1 MASPASIDAKPPP
14 ALRTKNINKNVP
26 THITIPW
33 IVSVI
38 TTALNPPTA
47 VYNTTT
53 VPKIKS
59 EVTWSNPVIEAI
71 SVAPPVNWLIICA
84 IKKAIRPTLVI
95 ITRAELLY
103 LALKYPTTVTAPV
116 LLETSANL
124 FPSTPS
130 TKKVTGTWIAAIQA
144 WA

>member
-1 MASPASIDAKPPP
+1 M
-14 ALRTKNINKNVP
+14 
-26 THITIPW
+26 
-33 IVSVI
+33 
-38 TTALNPPTA
+38 
-47 VYNTTT
+47 YNTTT

-71 SVAPPVNWLIICA
+71 SVAPPVNWLIISA

-130 TKKVTGTWIAAIQA
+130 TKKVTGT
-144 WA
+144 